1 MTPRQQEEIVYK
13 LIDHVYSDTYGLILE
28 ELFENNIVTETN
40 NECSRY
46 ILEIQT
52 KLFRSLNNLM
62 INKNKLYKQH
72 DIL

>member
-62 INKNKLYKQH
+62 LNKNNLYKQH